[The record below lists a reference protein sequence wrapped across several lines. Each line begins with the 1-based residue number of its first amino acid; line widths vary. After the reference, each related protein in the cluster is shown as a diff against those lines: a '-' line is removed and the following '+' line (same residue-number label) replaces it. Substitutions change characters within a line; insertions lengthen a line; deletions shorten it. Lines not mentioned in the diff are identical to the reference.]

1 MRALQAQPHNASG
14 NNGRPD
20 RECWNC
26 GRPGHVVPDC
36 PDPRDEARIRRAKEA
51 FFNRTN
57 NGRRGGTYNNN
68 RPPRR
73 APGQPPRRRFD
84 PRNNVQNRQG
94 AYMLDRQLADAQRR
108 AHQAEQAVVALAAG
122 QATTSTQVNPPAAAM
137 TAAATPALRQARSRA
152 AAAPAT
158 SNVNVQ
164 SIIRNLVDLA

>member
-1 MRALQAQPHNASG
+1 MADQTESAGTADVLVIWCLTALILEMKLGSG
-14 NNGRPD
+14 G
-20 RECWNC
+20 
-26 GRPGHVVPDC
+26 
-36 PDPRDEARIRRAKEA
+36 PRKPSSTGPTMAA
-51 FFNRTN
+51 
-57 NGRRGGTYNNN
+57 RRGGTYNNN

-94 AYMLDRQLADAQRR
+94 AYVLDRQLADAQRR